1 MLERTLV
8 FVDTSYLLASFYN
21 SWEEGARTQ
30 LEIDLPEVCSV
41 LDRMITQHVGQ
52 PVQRQNWYDG
62 IPDSGPHRYQRALRT
77 VDGVQLRAGL
87 LIETGQRRTQK
98 AVDTRLVADMILAA
112 VRQQCSDM
120 VLVSGDQD
128 MIPGVVEASAMG
140 VRVHLYGFS
149 WDSMSNALRHKCD
162 SITVLDPR
170 EDFAD
175 TMQIQPLE
183 GPIPPS
189 IPPRPLEAQDPI
201 VDGRAGE
208 NEASG
213 GATTGDASSDKATPG
228 DGDSDD
234 GKSGGDSS
242 EASASGTSACGTS
255 DTAVGKAD
263 SDTSPSDKRTASTAG
278 PYVEAGKTGDN
289 GRSGH
294 NSQLTQNES
303 GANYSSRA
311 DSAHAYEANA
321 HQVNRQGAASQ
332 PGNTNEDTWTS
343 RRVRGNNNAA
353 DGEHNGQPTSA
364 HESHSAESAP
374 SHPTPADMMAC
385 ARRSANAADRRH
397 NVDRNGNRDGSRGPD
412 ANGTPSQTR
421 PTDADQTVPGQTEHS
436 PSGGSPATRIPESSV
451 DKQRT
456 TQPAEAVGG
465 ALAANEGST
474 TEAANNPAPK
484 DDSKPE
490 DPRSADR
497 PTAVATP
504 GSVAARHQAA
514 QLAASQQAS
523 DGSADAT
530 SGGDSGNGSN
540 DDNASETATPAPQPK
555 PAPKPSMMAPRRK
568 LRSRYVP
575 LPNEI
580 WTTTGFQTPFD
591 VGQQYATWWFHHVA
605 TEEQRDSAPVLSGGG
620 LPPNVDRP
628 LLQFACESLHEYTLS
643 ESQRVSLRDGFHTGI
658 RAILIT
664 GDD

>member
-201 VDGRAGE
+201 IDGQAGD
-208 NEASG
+208 NAASG
-213 GATTGDASSDKATPG
+213 DAPTGDVSSDKTAPG
-228 DGDSDD
+228 DGDSDA
-234 GKSGGDSS
+234 GKSCGDGSEGG
-242 EASASGTSACGTS
+242 ASGASVGGTG
-255 DTAVGKAD
+255 VAD
-263 SDTSPSDKRTASTAG
+263 SPASSADKRTASPAG
-278 PYVEAGKTGDN
+278 DSVDN
-289 GRSGH
+289 G
-294 NSQLTQNES
+294 QPTQNK
-303 GANYSSRA
+303 GGDDHSSRA
-311 DSAHAYEANA
+311 DSAHAHEANA
-321 HQVNRQGAASQ
+321 HEADRHGAASQ
-332 PGNTNEDTWTS
+332 PGNTSEDTWTS
-343 RRVRGNNNAA
+343 RRFRGNNNAA
-353 DGEHNGQPTSA
+353 EGEHGGQSTSA
-364 HESHSAESAP
+364 HESHSAESTP
-374 SHPTPADMMAC
+374 SRPTPADMMAC

-397 NVDRNGNRDGSRGPD
+397 SGDRDGNRDGNRGPE
-412 ANGTPSQTR
+412 ASTTTAQTR
-421 PTDADQTVPGQTEHS
+421 PADADQAVPGQTEHS

-451 DKQRT
+451 GKQRT

-474 TEAANNPAPK
+474 TEAADNPAPK

-497 PTAVATP
+497 PTTVATP

-523 DGSADAT
+523 DG
-530 SGGDSGNGSN
+530 GS
-540 DDNASETATPAPQPK
+540 DETASGDDSSDNNAPEAATPTPQPK

-605 TEEQRDSAPVLSGGG
+605 TEEQRDSAHVLSGGG

>member
-112 VRQQCSDM
+112 VRQQFSDM

-201 VDGRAGE
+201 VDGQAGD
-208 NEASG
+208 NAASG
-213 GATTGDASSDKATPG
+213 DAPTGDVSFDKTAPG
-228 DGDSDD
+228 DGDSDA
-234 GKSGGDSS
+234 GKSGGDGS
-242 EASASGTSACGTS
+242 EGGASGAS
-255 DTAVGKAD
+255 VGGIGVAD
-263 SDTSPSDKRTASTAG
+263 SPALSADKRTASPAG
-278 PYVEAGKTGDN
+278 DSADN
-289 GRSGH
+289 G
-294 NSQLTQNES
+294 QPTQNM
-303 GANYSSRA
+303 GGDDHSSRP
-311 DSAHAYEANA
+311 DSAHAHEANA
-321 HQVNRQGAASQ
+321 HEADRHGAASQ
-332 PGNTNEDTWTS
+332 PGNTGEDTWTS

-353 DGEHNGQPTSA
+353 VGEHGGQSTSA
-364 HESHSAESAP
+364 HESHSAGSTP
-374 SHPTPADMMAC
+374 SRPTPADMMAC

-397 NVDRNGNRDGSRGPD
+397 SGDRDGNRDGNRGPE
-412 ANGTPSQTR
+412 ASTTTAQAR
-421 PTDADQTVPGQTEHS
+421 PADADQAVPGQTEHS

-451 DKQRT
+451 GKQRT

-474 TEAANNPAPK
+474 TEAADNPAPK

-497 PTAVATP
+497 PTTVATP

-523 DGSADAT
+523 DGGSDGTA
-530 SGGDSGNGSN
+530 SGDDSNDDSGNGSAHE
-540 DDNASETATPAPQPK
+540 ASTPTPQPK

-605 TEEQRDSAPVLSGGG
+605 TEEQRDSAHVLSGGG

-664 GDD
+664 GED

>member
-201 VDGRAGE
+201 VDGHAAE
-208 NEASG
+208 NRSSG
-213 GATTGDASSDKATPG
+213 SETSGDAPSEKTAPR
-228 DGDSDD
+228 DGDSAT
-234 GKSGGDSS
+234 GKSGGDGSD
-242 EASASGTSACGTS
+242 ASASGAAGSGAPVSGTS
-255 DTAVGKAD
+255 DVVAGAAD
-263 SDTSPSDKRTASTAG
+263 SNVSASGTQTASTAG
-278 PYVEAGKTGDN
+278 TSVDTGKPSDN
-289 GRSGH
+289 GNARDNGELTKTKGEDDHSPRS
-294 NSQLTQNES
+294 
-303 GANYSSRA
+303 
-311 DSAHAYEANA
+311 DSTHAHETNTHEAERHGTAGQPANA
-321 HQVNRQGAASQ
+321 ND
-332 PGNTNEDTWTS
+332 DTWTS
-343 RRVRGNNNAA
+343 RRVRGNNTAT
-353 DGEHNGQPTSA
+353 DGEHSGQASST
-364 HESHSAESAP
+364 HESHTAESTP
-374 SHPTPADMMAC
+374 SRPTPSDMMAC

-397 NVDRNGNRDGSRGPD
+397 NGSHEGNRGND
-412 ANGTPSQTR
+412 AGHTPSQPR
-421 PTDADQTVPGQTEHS
+421 PTDADQAVPGQTEHS

-451 DKQRT
+451 DQQRT
-456 TQPAEAVGG
+456 TEPVEAVGG

-474 TEAANNPAPK
+474 TEAADNPAPK
-484 DDSKPE
+484 DDNKPE

-497 PTAVATP
+497 PTTVATP

-514 QLAASQQAS
+514 HRAASQQAS
-523 DGSADAT
+523 AGNTNDSASDDGNAPDA
-530 SGGDSGNGSN
+530 
-540 DDNASETATPAPQPK
+540 ATPEPQPK

-605 TEEQRDSAPVLSGGG
+605 TDEQRDSAHVLSGGG

>member
-201 VDGRAGE
+201 VDGQTAE
-208 NEASG
+208 NDTSG
-213 GATTGDASSDKATPG
+213 GATTGDAASDKAVPG
-228 DGDSDD
+228 NGDPDA
-234 GKSGGDSS
+234 GKSCGDSS
-242 EASASGTSACGTS
+242 DAGASSASVGGSGATDSA
-255 DTAVGKAD
+255 
-263 SDTSPSDKRTASTAG
+263 TSPSDKRTSSTAG
-278 PYVEAGKTGDN
+278 TSVGND
-289 GRSGH
+289 
-294 NSQLTQNES
+294 QLTQS
-303 GANYSSRA
+303 KSDDDHSSRA
-311 DSAHAYEANA
+311 DSTHAHEAKTHEA
-321 HQVNRQGAASQ
+321 DRHGVAGQ
-332 PGNTNEDTWTS
+332 PGNTSEDTWTS
-343 RRVRGNNNAA
+343 RRIRGNNNAA
-353 DGEHNGQPTSA
+353 DGEHSGQSTSA
-364 HESHSAESAP
+364 HESYSAETAP
-374 SHPTPADMMAC
+374 SRPTPADMMAC

-397 NVDRNGNRDGSRGPD
+397 SGDRDRNRDGNRGPD
-412 ANGTPSQTR
+412 ASNTTSQTR
-421 PTDADQTVPGQTEHS
+421 PADPDLAVPGQTEHS

-451 DKQRT
+451 GKQRT

-465 ALAANEGST
+465 ALAADEGST
-474 TEAANNPAPK
+474 TEAADNPAPK

-497 PTAVATP
+497 PTTVATP

-523 DGSADAT
+523 DGGTDETT
-530 SGGDSGNGSN
+530 SGDDSNDDSGN
-540 DDNASETATPAPQPK
+540 DNAPEAAARTPQPK

-605 TEEQRDSAPVLSGGG
+605 TEEQRDSAHVLSGGG

>member
-201 VDGRAGE
+201 VDGQTAE
-208 NEASG
+208 NETSG
-213 GATTGDASSDKATPG
+213 GGTGVADSAASSA
-228 DGDSDD
+228 
-234 GKSGGDSS
+234 
-242 EASASGTSACGTS
+242 
-255 DTAVGKAD
+255 
-263 SDTSPSDKRTASTAG
+263 DKRTASPAG
-278 PYVEAGKTGDN
+278 DSADN
-289 GRSGH
+289 G
-294 NSQLTQNES
+294 QPTQNM
-303 GANYSSRA
+303 GGDDHSSRP
-311 DSAHAYEANA
+311 DSAHAHEANA
-321 HQVNRQGAASQ
+321 HEADRHGAASQ
-332 PGNTNEDTWTS
+332 PGNTGEDTWTS

-353 DGEHNGQPTSA
+353 VGEHGGQSTSA
-364 HESHSAESAP
+364 HESHSAGSTP
-374 SHPTPADMMAC
+374 SRPTPADMMAC

-397 NVDRNGNRDGSRGPD
+397 SGDRDGNRDGNRGPE
-412 ANGTPSQTR
+412 ASTTTAQAR
-421 PTDADQTVPGQTEHS
+421 PADADQAVPGPVSYTHLTL
-436 PSGGSPATRIPESSV
+436 P
-451 DKQRT
+451 T
-456 TQPAEAVGG
+456 TP
-465 ALAANEGST
+465 
-474 TEAANNPAPK
+474 
-484 DDSKPE
+484 
-490 DPRSADR
+490 
-497 PTAVATP
+497 
-504 GSVAARHQAA
+504 
-514 QLAASQQAS
+514 
-523 DGSADAT
+523 
-530 SGGDSGNGSN
+530 
-540 DDNASETATPAPQPK
+540 
-555 PAPKPSMMAPRRK
+555 
-568 LRSRYVP
+568 YV
-575 LPNEI
+575 
-580 WTTTGFQTPFD
+580 
-591 VGQQYATWWFHHVA
+591 
-605 TEEQRDSAPVLSGGG
+605 
-620 LPPNVDRP
+620 
-628 LLQFACESLHEYTLS
+628 
-643 ESQRVSLRDGFHTGI
+643 
-658 RAILIT
+658 
-664 GDD
+664 

>member
-201 VDGRAGE
+201 VDGQAGD
-208 NEASG
+208 NAASG
-213 GATTGDASSDKATPG
+213 DAPTGDVSSDKTAPG
-228 DGDSDD
+228 DGDSDA
-234 GKSGGDSS
+234 GKSGGDGS
-242 EASASGTSACGTS
+242 EGGASGASVGGTG
-255 DTAVGKAD
+255 VAD
-263 SDTSPSDKRTASTAG
+263 SPASSADKRTASPAG
-278 PYVEAGKTGDN
+278 DSVDN
-289 GRSGH
+289 D
-294 NSQLTQNES
+294 QPTQNK
-303 GANYSSRA
+303 GGDDHSSRA
-311 DSAHAYEANA
+311 DSAHAHEANA
-321 HQVNRQGAASQ
+321 HEADRHGAASQ
-332 PGNTNEDTWTS
+332 PGNTSEDTWAS

-353 DGEHNGQPTSA
+353 DGEHGGQSTSA
-364 HESHSAESAP
+364 HESHSAESTP
-374 SHPTPADMMAC
+374 SRPTPADMMAC

-397 NVDRNGNRDGSRGPD
+397 SGDRDGNRDGSRGPE
-412 ANGTPSQTR
+412 ASTTTAQTR
-421 PTDADQTVPGQTEHS
+421 PADADQAVPGQTEHS

-451 DKQRT
+451 GKQRA

-474 TEAANNPAPK
+474 TEAADNPAPK

-497 PTAVATP
+497 PTTVATP
-504 GSVAARHQAA
+504 RNVAARHQAA

-523 DGSADAT
+523 DG
-530 SGGDSGNGSN
+530 GS
-540 DDNASETATPAPQPK
+540 DETASGDDSSDNNPPEAVTPTPQPK

-605 TEEQRDSAPVLSGGG
+605 TEEQRDSAHVLSGGG

-664 GDD
+664 GDE

>member
-112 VRQQCSDM
+112 VRQQCSDI

-128 MIPGVVEASAMG
+128 MIPGVVEASALG
-140 VRVHLYGFS
+140 IRVHLYGFS

-189 IPPRPLEAQDPI
+189 IPPRPLDTDDLI
-201 VDGRAGE
+201 
-208 NEASG
+208 S
-213 GATTGDASSDKATPG
+213 TTITTEHTP
-228 DGDSDD
+228 DD
-234 GKSGGDSS
+234 TT
-242 EASASGTSACGTS
+242 ET
-255 DTAVGKAD
+255 
-263 SDTSPSDKRTASTAG
+263 
-278 PYVEAGKTGDN
+278 
-289 GRSGH
+289 
-294 NSQLTQNES
+294 
-303 GANYSSRA
+303 
-311 DSAHAYEANA
+311 
-321 HQVNRQGAASQ
+321 
-332 PGNTNEDTWTS
+332 NTNDDTWTS
-343 RRVRGNNNAA
+343 RRIRRHTNDATA
-353 DGEHNGQPTSA
+353 EPPTDPHQSTTT
-364 HESHSAESAP
+364 P
-374 SHPTPADMMAC
+374 SHPPRPTPNAIITTP
-385 ARRSANAADRRH
+385 RRSTNTTAH
-397 NVDRNGNRDGSRGPD
+397 QLIPEH
-412 ANGTPSQTR
+412 
-421 PTDADQTVPGQTEHS
+421 TEHS
-436 PSGGSPATRIPESSV
+436 PTGGPPTTHSPEPSADTHPS
-451 DKQRT
+451 T
-456 TQPAEAVGG
+456 TPTDTINN
-465 ALAANEGST
+465 ALTTNDNST
-474 TEAANNPAPK
+474 TEPTDDDTTPPK
-484 DDSKPE
+484 TE
-490 DPRSADR
+490 
-497 PTAVATP
+497 
-504 GSVAARHQAA
+504 
-514 QLAASQQAS
+514 
-523 DGSADAT
+523 
-530 SGGDSGNGSN
+530 
-540 DDNASETATPAPQPK
+540 PK

-591 VGQQYATWWFHHVA
+591 VGQQYATWWFNHVA
-605 TEEQRDSAPVLSGGG
+605 TEEQRDSAHVLSGGG

>member
-201 VDGRAGE
+201 VDGQTAE
-208 NEASG
+208 NEAFG
-213 GATTGDASSDKATPG
+213 GATTGDASSEKAAPD
-228 DGDSDD
+228 DGDSDA
-234 GKSGGDSS
+234 GKSGGDGS
-242 EASASGTSACGTS
+242 EGGASGASIGGTS
-255 DTAVGKAD
+255 VAD
-263 SDTSPSDKRTASTAG
+263 SPASSADKRTASPAG
-278 PYVEAGKTGDN
+278 DSVDN
-289 GRSGH
+289 G
-294 NSQLTQNES
+294 QPTQNK
-303 GANYSSRA
+303 GGDDHSSRA
-311 DSAHAYEANA
+311 DSAHAHEANA
-321 HQVNRQGAASQ
+321 HEADRHGAASQ
-332 PGNTNEDTWTS
+332 PGNTSEDTWAS

-353 DGEHNGQPTSA
+353 DGEHGGQSTSA
-364 HESHSAESAP
+364 HESHSAESTP
-374 SHPTPADMMAC
+374 SRPTPADMMAC

-397 NVDRNGNRDGSRGPD
+397 SGDRDGNRDGSRGPE
-412 ANGTPSQTR
+412 ASTTTAQTR
-421 PTDADQTVPGQTEHS
+421 PADADQAVPGQTEHS

-451 DKQRT
+451 GKQRT

-474 TEAANNPAPK
+474 TEAADNPAPK

-497 PTAVATP
+497 PTTVATP
-504 GSVAARHQAA
+504 GNVAARHQAA

-523 DGSADAT
+523 DG
-530 SGGDSGNGSN
+530 GS
-540 DDNASETATPAPQPK
+540 DETASGDDSSDNNAPEAVTPTPQPK

-605 TEEQRDSAPVLSGGG
+605 TEEQRDSAHVLSGGG

-664 GDD
+664 GDE

>member
-189 IPPRPLEAQDPI
+189 IPPRPLEVQDPI
-201 VDGRAGE
+201 VDGHAGE
-208 NEASG
+208 SEASG
-213 GATTGDASSDKATPG
+213 SATSGDAPSDKTTP
-228 DGDSDD
+228 DDDDSNA
-234 GKSGGDSS
+234 GKSGGDGS
-242 EASASGTSACGTS
+242 EAGTPDASVGGTS
-255 DTAVGKAD
+255 DTVAGVAD
-263 SDTSPSDKRTASTAG
+263 SDTSPSDKRTAHTAG
-278 PYVEAGKTGDN
+278 TNVDTGRPGNNERCGDN
-289 GRSGH
+289 G
-294 NSQLTQNES
+294 QLTKTKGDDQ
-303 GANYSSRA
+303 SSRA
-311 DSAHAYEANA
+311 DSIHVHDANTHEANQHGTA
-321 HQVNRQGAASQ
+321 GLPADTSD
-332 PGNTNEDTWTS
+332 DTWTS

-353 DGEHNGQPTSA
+353 DGEHGGQPSSA
-364 HESHSAESAP
+364 HEPHSAESTP
-374 SHPTPADMMAC
+374 SRPTPADMMAC

-397 NVDRNGNRDGSRGPD
+397 NGSRDGNRDGSHGPET
-412 ANGTPSQTR
+412 NTTPSQTR
-421 PTDADQTVPGQTEHS
+421 PTDADLAVPGQTEHS

-451 DKQRT
+451 GKQRT
-456 TQPAEAVGG
+456 TEPAEAVGG

-474 TEAANNPAPK
+474 TEAADNPAPK

-497 PTAVATP
+497 PTTVVTP

-523 DGSADAT
+523 DGNTDETA
-530 SGGDSGNGSN
+530 SGNDSG
-540 DDNASETATPAPQPK
+540 DDNSPDTATPTPQPK

-605 TEEQRDSAPVLSGGG
+605 TEEQRDSAHVLSGGG

-643 ESQRVSLRDGFHTGI
+643 ESQRVSLRDGFRTGI